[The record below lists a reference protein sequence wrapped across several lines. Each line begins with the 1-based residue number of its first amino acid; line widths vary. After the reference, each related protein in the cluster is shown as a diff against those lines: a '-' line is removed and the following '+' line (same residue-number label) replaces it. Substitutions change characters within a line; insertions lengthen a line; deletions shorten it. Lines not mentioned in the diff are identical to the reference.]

1 MYKIEHEYEKSHN
14 QIIQI
19 DDGERYP
26 SSENS
31 SCAGMLFVK
40 NCAISNNIK
49 YFLLTVNHVEQSVVN
64 IYSMD
69 TGLKTMELCGH
80 TDEITT
86 AIFSPEDQLVLTGS
100 EDTTAIIWN

>member
-1 MYKIEHEYEKSHN
+1 MYKIEHEYHKSHN
-14 QIIQI
+14 QIIPI
-19 DDGERYP
+19 DDGDRYP
-26 SSENS
+26 SSSENS
-31 SCAGMLFVK
+31 SCAGLLFVK

-49 YFLLTVNHVEQSVVN
+49 YFLLTVNHVDQSIVN

-86 AIFSPEDQLVLTGS
+86 AIFSP
-100 EDTTAIIWN
+100 

>member
-1 MYKIEHEYEKSHN
+1 VYKIEHEYEKSHN
-14 QIIQI
+14 QIIPI

-31 SCAGMLFVK
+31 SSGMLFVK

-86 AIFSPEDQLVLTGS
+86 AIFSPDDQLLLTGS
-100 EDTTAIIWN
+100 